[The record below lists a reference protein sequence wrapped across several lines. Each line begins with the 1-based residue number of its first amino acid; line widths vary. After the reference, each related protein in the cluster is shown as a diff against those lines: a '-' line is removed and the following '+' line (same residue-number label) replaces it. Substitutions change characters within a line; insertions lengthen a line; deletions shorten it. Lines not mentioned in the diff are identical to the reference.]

1 MTVLFL
7 RHKLQKG
14 FLSRDHSPKEDEM
27 DQMNQYMKQLEQY
40 TDLDAGI
47 IKSTKINKVLKAILK
62 LDSIPLEENYNFKD
76 RSSNM
81 LAAWA
86 PALGLDPATAGAE
99 PTSSKEPTTNGI
111 SHEKH
116 ERESKTEEPIEATEI
131 AERSTDAN
139 DGNPCITSNYEGDAS
154 LATEAPAE
162 PTPTTEEATTAA

>member
-1 MTVLFL
+1 
-7 RHKLQKG
+7 
-14 FLSRDHSPKEDEM
+14 M

-139 DGNPCITSNYEGDAS
+139 DGNYEGDAS

>member
-1 MTVLFL
+1 MKVLYL

-14 FLSRDHSPKEDEM
+14 FLSRDHSPKEEEM
-27 DQMNQYMKQLEQY
+27 DQMNQQMKQLEQY

-62 LDSIPLEENYNFKD
+62 LDSIPLEETYNFKD

-81 LAAWA
+81 LTAWA

-99 PTSSKEPTTNGI
+99 PTASREPTTNGV

-116 ERESKTEEPIEATEI
+116 EQDPKTEESIDVTEVPEAATEI
-131 AERSTDAN
+131 VEHIDTK
-139 DGNPCITSNYEGDAS
+139 DGKGEGDAS
-154 LATEAPAE
+154 MVTEDPE
-162 PTPTTEEATTAA
+162 LDPTIEETIAVA